1 MVTNKTK
8 SMKYALLLI
17 IPIAILIN
25 ISSEKITDY
34 DFDPNYIYLFNGV
47 NLATQ
52 YGKLG
57 HYDNPGTPVIVLST
71 IVMKITHLVRNTND
85 DFPIDVLKNPQY
97 YVNVI
102 AWTFSVINTILVFL
116 LGFFILKTTNEI
128 TFSLLFQ
135 SIPFLSKVIF
145 LWCFRLVS
153 PEPVLLGTVIILIIL
168 FLWKYYFNISFG
180 DITIEYAKNQKIT
193 IDRFMILFG
202 LLMGFS
208 LATKIN
214 TMPLLLLPLL
224 FIPGFSKKFTFLI
237 IVFISFILFTF
248 PIARYYKMLF
258 YWIVSLFLHSGN
270 YGTGSLNI
278 FDLSKVYENL
288 ITFIKSEPIIFY
300 TLVFSL
306 VIIIKQIAQKKY
318 NIHLKILGGFFL
330 VQIGFLV
337 MVLKHFE
344 LHYFIP
350 VIPTIAVNLFIILQI
365 LNLSKT
371 LKLLT
376 IIPFVILCIY
386 LNKGFPIHS
395 SPEYNSTVD
404 ENSINIYSYNCNSTM
419 FGLKYGNE
427 YSRNMN
433 TPYLEKVYG
442 KQYFYNLWVHKITDW
457 QDTVTLDALIKKNK
471 PIYLYMFEPY
481 LKDWPTPFNL
491 KKISEGKFLI
501 ETQKT
506 DSLEFK

>member
-1 MVTNKTK
+1 
-8 SMKYALLLI
+8 
-17 IPIAILIN
+17 
-25 ISSEKITDY
+25 
-34 DFDPNYIYLFNGV
+34 
-47 NLATQ
+47 
-52 YGKLG
+52 
-57 HYDNPGTPVIVLST
+57 
-71 IVMKITHLVRNTND
+71 
-85 DFPIDVLKNPQY
+85 
-97 YVNVI
+97 
-102 AWTFSVINTILVFL
+102 
-116 LGFFILKTTNEI
+116 
-128 TFSLLFQ
+128 
-135 SIPFLSKVIF
+135 
-145 LWCFRLVS
+145 
-153 PEPVLLGTVIILIIL
+153 
-168 FLWKYYFNISFG
+168 
-180 DITIEYAKNQKIT
+180 
-193 IDRFMILFG
+193 MILFG

-491 KKISEGKFLI
+491 KKNSEGKFLI